1 MQIHQ
6 IDTPD
11 IQTLKYA
18 DIYAVMLAEGGAMGE
33 AGALVVIEKKKDGVK
48 ISHANYVYGSFDMNV
63 FAQVF
68 TPLQTF
74 QCGIF
79 GKASGI
85 APGWRHIDLG
95 AGNHLLVRD
104 CIYPEFEKRTRQMTP
119 PEKFQSYLKICTE
132 LQDLHR

>member
-1 MQIHQ
+1 MYRDAHPTI
-6 IDTPD
+6 
-11 IQTLKYA
+11 TLNTANGCEVYTVM
-18 DIYAVMLAEGGAMGE
+18 AVFY
-33 AGALVVIEKKKDGVK
+33 
-48 ISHANYVYGSFDMNV
+48 ANYVYGSFDMNV

-85 APGWRHIDLG
+85 ASGWHHIDLG

-132 LQDLHR
+132 LQDLHQ

>member
-79 GKASGI
+79 GKASCI
-85 APGWRHIDLG
+85 AFLHIRG
-95 AGNHLLVRD
+95 TSA
-104 CIYPEFEKRTRQMTP
+104 
-119 PEKFQSYLKICTE
+119 S
-132 LQDLHR
+132 